1 MVVLI
6 MSPTVYTKKDIE
18 ELIRTLRGY
27 DGVPGVMER
36 LVALETSMKN
46 IEKNIDDWVKAQQQQ
61 VKAVDNDA
69 LVSWSWV
76 RDKIVQPSFMLFVGW
91 LLFSFIPD
99 QLAD

>member
-1 MVVLI
+1 
-6 MSPTVYTKKDIE
+6 MSPVSYTKKDIE

-36 LVALETSMKN
+36 LATVETML
-46 IEKNIDDWVKAQQQQ
+46 KNIDDWVKSQQT
-61 VKAVDNDA
+61 KPAENANDA

-99 QLAD
+99 QLSK